1 MTDLTLWHVPASRST
16 RVRWLLEEIGCAYRL
31 ETLTSPDSIDAALH
45 PPRAPALRDGN
56 VTMHETG
63 AMTEWLCETRAV
75 HLWRAP
81 GASGRIGWLDWLHFA
96 ETLLQ
101 HIARRAEAA
110 AAARLSGALDLLE
123 DWLDGSEWL
132 LSEFSGA
139 DCQVGYSVWMA
150 AQVRPMDTHPALR
163 EYLARCMARPG
174 FRAAPVPSFL
184 EVREQ
189 VSISPSA

>member
-1 MTDLTLWHVPASRST
+1 MTDLTLWHVPGSRST
-16 RVRWLLEEIGCAYRL
+16 RILWLLEEIGCEYQL
-31 ETLTSPDSIDAALH
+31 ETLASPGTLDAALH
-45 PPRAPALRDGN
+45 PPRAPALRDGT

-101 HIARRAEAA
+101 HVARRAEAA
-110 AAARLSGALDLLE
+110 SAERLSGALDLLA
-123 DWLDGSEWL
+123 DWLAGSEWL

-139 DCQVGYSVWMA
+139 DCQVGYSVWIA
-150 AQVRPMDTHPALR
+150 AQVRSIESHPALR
-163 EYLARCMARPG
+163 DYLARCTARPG
-174 FRAAPVPSFL
+174 FSAACAPGFSEARRQGTEP
-184 EVREQ
+184 
-189 VSISPSA
+189 PSA